1 MTTEGRPEFK
11 NSEEFYAKTYAEQRK
26 CRLQDAIDDYLQD
39 DSVSVTQFYMELKD
53 CFDDVIKYHTKS
65 RDRATAALQLCMGH
79 RPSVDLGDVTQE
91 DVTRALNNMPT
102 RY

>member
-1 MTTEGRPEFK
+1 MKFLSMR
-11 NSEEFYAKTYAEQRK
+11 
-26 CRLQDAIDDYLQD
+26 
-39 DSVSVTQFYMELKD
+39 
-53 CFDDVIKYHTKS
+53 